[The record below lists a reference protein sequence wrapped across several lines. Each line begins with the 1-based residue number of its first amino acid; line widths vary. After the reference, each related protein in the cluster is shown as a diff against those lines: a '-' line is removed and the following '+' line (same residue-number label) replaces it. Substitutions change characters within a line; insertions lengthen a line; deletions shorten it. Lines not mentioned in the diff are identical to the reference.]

1 MTALLFVVF
10 LLLLILGFPI
20 AFALGIS
27 AFTYLIFSDIP
38 LMVIPQKMYA
48 GIDVFVL
55 LSIPGFILAG
65 NLMNAGGI
73 TQRIIHFCN
82 ALLGHIRGGLGL
94 ANVGASMLFGGIS
107 GTAIA
112 DTASIGSVMIPA
124 MKKKATMRPFP
135 AQLPHHLPPLVP
147 LSHPAFR

>member
-1 MTALLFVVF
+1 MTVLLFLVF
-10 LLLLILGFPI
+10 LVLLILGFPI

-65 NLMNAGGI
+65 NLMNASGI
-73 TQRIIHFCN
+73 TQRIINFCN

-94 ANVGASMLFGGIS
+94 ANVVCSMVLGGI
-107 GTAIA
+107 I
-112 DTASIGSVMIPA
+112 
-124 MKKKATMRPFP
+124 R
-135 AQLPHHLPPLVP
+135 
-147 LSHPAFR
+147 